1 MARIIGRLSAQAVQR
16 AKQPG
21 SYPDGGGL
29 YLHVAPGGSRSWV
42 YRFMLAG
49 REREM
54 GLGSFLTV
62 TLAEARLKAADAR
75 KLRASGIDP
84 IEARRAQH
92 AAALVKAAKALTFRN
107 AAASYIAAHRA
118 GWRNAEHAHQWEAT
132 LSSYVYPVLGD
143 LPVGAIDT
151 ALVLHALEPIW
162 TNKTETA
169 ARVRGRIEAVLDW
182 AKARGYRDGENP
194 ARWRGHLDKL
204 LPAQSKVGSLTH
216 HPAMPVGEL
225 PGFIRTLRSEQ
236 GTAARALEFLILT
249 AARTGEV
256 AGAMWSEIDTA
267 TGAWNIPA
275 ARMKGAREHRVPLS
289 EPAIT
294 ILSGIKAKI
303 GSDGF
308 IFSARKRAKPL
319 PQRAMRT
326 LLERMRDDATVHGFR
341 STFRD
346 WAAEETEFASEV
358 IEMALAH
365 TVSNKVEAAY
375 RRSDLFE
382 KRRKLM
388 QQWGSYCGGACRT
401 DNGGKERVVP
411 L

>member
-1 MARIIGRLSAQAVQR
+1 MARMIGRLSAQAVQR
-16 AKQPG
+16 TKQPG

-54 GLGSFLTV
+54 GLGSFLMV

-84 IEARRAQH
+84 IEARKAHH

-151 ALVLHALEPIW
+151 ALVLHVLEPIW

-204 LPAQSKVGSLTH
+204 LPARSKVASLIH
-216 HPAMPVGEL
+216 HPAMPSGEL
-225 PGFIRTLRSEQ
+225 PGFIRALRAEQ
-236 GTAARALEFLILT
+236 GSAARALEFLILT

-256 AGAMWSEIDTA
+256 AGATWSEIYTETA
-267 TGAWNIPA
+267 AWNIPA
-275 ARMKGAREHRVPLS
+275 ARMKGGREHRVPLCES
-289 EPAIT
+289 AIT
-294 ILSGIKAKI
+294 ILSGLKAAA

-308 IFSARKRAKPL
+308 IFSARKKAKPL

-326 LLERMRDDATVHGFR
+326 LLERMREGATVHGFR

-346 WAAEETEFASEV
+346 WAAEQTSFASDV

-365 TVSNKVEAAY
+365 TVANKVEAAY

-382 KRRKLM
+382 KRRALM
-388 QQWGSYCGGACRT
+388 REWGAFCEASMAIREGSN
-401 DNGGKERVVP
+401 D
-411 L
+411 